1 MKKWS
6 SSAQWQGCRT
16 VLGSQ
21 WHNWKFQ
28 ILRINFLFR
37 IDFPFNNNNFFFKMK
52 FPSEIFVCC
61 PSSPGLPI
69 TEVCTTPATPGS
81 SSEDPSG
88 RDLQE
93 MFPLATH
100 QQSTHPEISHSI
112 FPPEHLPSVNS
123 STAVAPQTPCRS
135 KLAEAISGSL

>member
-21 WHNWKFQ
+21 F
-28 ILRINFLFR
+28 IISFFALIFLLEIIFLKQSIFLLER
-37 IDFPFNNNNFFFKMK
+37 N

-88 RDLQE
+88 RDLRE

-100 QQSTHPEISHSI
+100 RPSTHPEI

-123 STAVAPQTPCRS
+123 STAVAPQTPRRS
-135 KLAEAISGSL
+135 KLAETISGSLLKSFSSKK